1 MLLSGI
7 PIKFKLHCLTVAKT
21 LDSPNMNL
29 KEYLDAFNKPAS
41 ADINIVIKKNIGK
54 HCVLG

>member
-7 PIKFKLHCLTVAKT
+7 PIKFKLHCITVAKT

-29 KEYLDAFNKPAS
+29 KEYLDMFKPESIDS
-41 ADINIVIKKNIGK
+41 ADIAIIIKKNTGK
-54 HCVLG
+54 KL